1 MFVPSSALAWLMSK
15 RSAQHAE
22 RRMAVEDHVARL
34 RQGVEA
40 WNQWRRSNPRSRP
53 ALVGARLRGADLR
66 EVDLGNANLFE
77 ADLRHANLFG
87 ANLRGATLL
96 WADLRGADL
105 READLSDTTL
115 FGAKLSG
122 ANLFSP
128 DLRDTDLCDA
138 AFLEPLLRRVPAG
151 HPGQTHAPRPG

>member
-1 MFVPSSALAWLMSK
+1 MFAPSSALAWLLGK
-15 RSAQHAE
+15 GSAQHAE
-22 RRMAVEDHVARL
+22 TQMAEGDHVDRL
-34 RQGVEA
+34 RRGVEA
-40 WNQWRRSNPRSRP
+40 WNQWRRRNSKSRP

-66 EVDLGNANLFE
+66 EVDLGNANLFK

-105 READLSDTTL
+105 READLSDATL

-122 ANLFSP
+122 ANLFSA
-128 DLRDTDLCDA
+128 DLCDA
-138 AFLEPLLRRVPAG
+138 AFLEPLLRRVLTG
-151 HPGQTHAPRPG
+151 HPGRTHAPRPG